1 MSGQMNANQ
10 TAEPPGETE
19 SETEIAA
26 RFDAEVKES
35 TRATAISAA
44 AVAVFAYPTWTIF
57 DYLVEPGNASDFLVV
72 RLISTIPIL
81 LCGLTLLFTT
91 WGKRHPE
98 VLMLGVTIAV
108 NLGIALMITRL
119 DGHYAAYALG
129 LSLTV
134 YAGAFLLVWPPR
146 YMAALCLS
154 TLGVLTAVL
163 LLADPIGAD
172 AVATVYF
179 YIVTACA
186 LSFLGQLHRQRAAWS
201 EFQSRVALER
211 EQERSSELVRELDR
225 LSREDPLTGLGNR
238 RTWDEALARECARSG
253 RHGDEFAVLL
263 CDLDQLKDINDR
275 LGHPVGD
282 AVLRALARLLDE
294 RAREGDV
301 VARIGGDEFA
311 VLTIGCGLLAATE
324 LAEELRSSVSTQ
336 ATAAA
341 GLGGV
346 TMSIGVAEWE
356 GEDDHP
362 ETIMLRADRR
372 LYTAKATRNVV
383 CAGDTARS
391 V

>member
-1 MSGQMNANQ
+1 MDMSQRPD
-10 TAEPPGETE
+10 TDGETE
-19 SETEIAA
+19 AA
-26 RFDAEVKES
+26 SRFKAEVKES
-35 TRATAISAA
+35 TRATAISAG
-44 AVAVFAYPTWTIF
+44 AVAVLAYPTWSIF
-57 DYLVEPGNASDFLVV
+57 DYLVEPSHAHDFVVV
-72 RLISTIPIL
+72 RLLLTIPIL
-81 LCGLTLLFTT
+81 LCCLALLFTR
-91 WGKRHPE
+91 WGRVHPE
-98 VLMLGVTIAV
+98 LLMLGVCVSV
-108 NLGIALMITRL
+108 NFGISLMITQV

-134 YAGAFLLVWPPR
+134 YAGAFLLLWPPK

-154 TLGVLTAVL
+154 TIGVLTAVL
-163 LLADPIGAD
+163 LLAQPIGAD

-186 LSFLGQLHRQRAAWS
+186 LSYLGQLHRQRSAWNA
-201 EFQSRVALER
+201 FQSRVALER
-211 EQERSSELVRELDR
+211 EQQRSSELVLELDR
-225 LSREDPLTGLGNR
+225 LSREDPLTGLANR
-238 RTWDEALARECARSG
+238 RSWDEALERECSRSG
-253 RHGDEFAVLL
+253 RHGDEFAILL

-282 AVLRALARLLDE
+282 TVLRSLARLLAE

-301 VARIGGDEFA
+301 VARIGGDEFG
-311 VLTIGCGLLAATE
+311 VLTIGCGLLPATE
-324 LAEELRSSVSTQ
+324 LAEELRELVAAQ

-383 CAGDTARS
+383 CAGDTARP